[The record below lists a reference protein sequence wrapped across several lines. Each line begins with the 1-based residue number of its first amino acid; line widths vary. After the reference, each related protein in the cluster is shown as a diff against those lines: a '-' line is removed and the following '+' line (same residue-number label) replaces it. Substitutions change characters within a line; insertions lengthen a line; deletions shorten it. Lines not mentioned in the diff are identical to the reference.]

1 MNLQYS
7 CFHQHVRLQNL
18 LSTSSPSSQASTDPV
33 FALPHHGFEQGI
45 GGSAILHRRIVSL
58 RMTDKA
64 SLRTEA
70 TLRLVQVPADADADN
85 RSRRSSACLVPPG
98 EREWCKVII
107 PIM

>member
-1 MNLQYS
+1 
-7 CFHQHVRLQNL
+7 
-18 LSTSSPSSQASTDPV
+18 
-33 FALPHHGFEQGI
+33 
-45 GGSAILHRRIVSL
+45 
-58 RMTDKA
+58 MTDKA
-64 SLRTEA
+64 SLRTGA